1 MSIGQRATVLD
12 ANARVTGQLEYVLN
26 RTARGCLSA
35 RILRSPYAHA
45 ELARLDASLARH
57 LPGTTV
63 LTGFDLARWHGLR
76 PWFGPLV
83 DDTPVLA
90 YERVRYV
97 GEPVAAV
104 AAADDDAA
112 RAALALIDVDYA
124 PLDAVFDAHAA
135 LSSGA
140 PQVHSGGNLIDERE
154 VRLGDVEATL
164 ASADVVV
171 TSEYTTPA
179 VQGVPL
185 EPHVVLAETDGS
197 DVLVYSATQT
207 PEVVRTQLSRIFG
220 LPLARVRVVSA
231 PLGGGFGAKAY
242 TRLEPIALA
251 LALRARRP
259 VKLVL
264 DRGEEFV
271 TSQRPAAW
279 FRLTLA
285 ARADGTLLALR
296 AEGLYSGGAST
307 ETLPR
312 VVRHGLAALVGPYRV
327 PNLEVSVRAAFTN
340 TPPCGPLRAPGGAQ
354 ATWARESHLDALA
367 ARLSIDPLELR
378 RRNLA
383 QDGDRCVLGGPFEEL
398 YYPALLDAV
407 APRQQHSGATGRGV
421 ALSMVLINTP
431 TTSNATLRLND
442 DGSLDVL
449 TLSVDMGQGAHTVLA
464 QIAAE
469 ALSLDVQQ
477 VNVVTPDT
485 QSAPFDHATT
495 SSRTTFS
502 MGTAV
507 ERAAGEVR
515 RQLLELGADLLEVS
529 PADLELNAGR
539 VFVRGAPEHSAS
551 YADIVR
557 RARAGNLLATGTF
570 TSAARPDPDT
580 NEPGASAQYHQAAC
594 AAEVSVD
601 RSTGKVRLK
610 GLHAAVFAGRMI
622 NPTLCEL
629 QAEGNLVGGVGQA
642 LFEEL
647 VTDGGQLTNGS
658 LADYTIPSVR
668 DLPVASRI
676 DIDHLEELSLQSV
689 HGIGETLLPAV
700 APAIAN
706 AVFDA
711 CGARVADLP
720 LTPEKL
726 LKAMDA
732 AAP

>member
-1 MSIGQRATVLD
+1 VSVGQRATVLD
-12 ANARVTGQLEYVLN
+12 ATARVTGRIDYVLN
-26 RTARGCLSA
+26 RTARGCLCA
-35 RILRSPYAHA
+35 RLLRSPHAHA
-45 ELARLDASLARH
+45 DITRLDPTTARR
-57 LPGTTV
+57 LPDVTV
-63 LTGFDLARWHGLR
+63 LTGSDLERWPGLR

-83 DDTPVLA
+83 EDTPVLA
-90 YERVRYV
+90 SRRVRYV
-97 GEPVAAV
+97 GEPVAAI

-112 RAALALIDVDYA
+112 RAALALIEVDYA
-124 PLDAVFDAHAA
+124 PLEAVFDAQSA
-135 LSSGA
+135 LAPGA
-140 PQVHSGGNLIDERE
+140 PQVQSRGNLIDERE
-154 VRLGDVEATL
+154 VRLGDVENALAT
-164 ASADVVV
+164 ADVVV

-185 EPHVVLAETDGS
+185 EPHVVLAEPDGQN
-197 DVLVYSATQT
+197 VLVYSATQT
-207 PEVVRTQLSRIFG
+207 PEVVRAQLSHIFG
-220 LPLARVRVVSA
+220 LPLARVRVISA

-242 TRLEPIALA
+242 TRLEPIAVA

-264 DRGEEFV
+264 DRSEEFV
-271 TSQRPAAW
+271 ASQRPAAW
-279 FRLTLA
+279 FRLTLGA
-285 ARADGTLLALR
+285 GADGTLLALR
-296 AEGLYSGGAST
+296 AEGLFSGGAST

-312 VVRHGLAALVGPYRV
+312 VVRQGLAALVGPYRL
-327 PNLEVSVRAAFTN
+327 PNVDVSVRAAFTN

-354 ATWARESHLDALA
+354 ATWARESHVDALA
-367 ARLSIDPLELR
+367 ARLSIDPVELR
-378 RRNLA
+378 RRNLS

-398 YYPALLDAV
+398 HYPALLDAV
-407 APRQQHSGATGRGV
+407 APRQQPAATGRGV
-421 ALSMVLINTP
+421 ALSLVLINTP

-449 TLSVDMGQGAHTVLA
+449 TLSVEMGQGGHTVLA
-464 QIAAE
+464 QIAAD

-477 VNVVTPDT
+477 INVATPDT

-502 MGTAV
+502 MGAAV
-507 ERAAGEVR
+507 ERAARDVR
-515 RQLLELGADLLEVS
+515 RQLLELGADVLEVS
-529 PADLELNAGR
+529 PEDLELNAGR
-539 VFVRGAPEHSAS
+539 VLVRGASERSVG

-570 TSAARPDPDT
+570 TSAARPDPET
-580 NEPGASAQYHQAAC
+580 GEAGASAQYHQAAC

-601 RSTGKVRLK
+601 RSTGKVRLE
-610 GLHAAVFAGRMI
+610 GLRAAVFAGRMI

-629 QAEGNLVGGVGQA
+629 QAESNLVGGVGQA

-647 VTDGGQLTNGS
+647 VTDGGQLINGN

-668 DLPVASRI
+668 DLPAGSSI
-676 DIDHLEELSLQSV
+676 GIDHLEDLSESSV

-700 APAIAN
+700 APAIAS

-711 CGARVADLP
+711 CGARITDLP

-726 LKAMDA
+726 LKAIGA
-732 AAP
+732 GR